1 LSEGVNIWDVLGIPL
16 TRDGREIRRAYARKL
31 KVTQPEDDPKGFQQL
46 RMAYEY
52 ALAFA
57 ARAAR
62 DDSHPAPPRPPEDS
76 HQATPR
82 PPARTPAP
90 IDAEIESEIES
101 ESREVQ
107 GLFDT
112 LRQRLEKN
120 AREGWPDIDGDAKAL
135 TALVRR
141 PALQDA
147 DLQLQVEGAVG
158 AMLVQFAPHAD
169 HLLLTATHH
178 FQWEYR
184 RHESSLP
191 AAARAVLEHIDDL
204 KFLENLQHANNEA
217 TRAYETLK
225 KPTSRVMRW
234 WSAFESHQAELA
246 MLHRLRHE
254 HPRLLAE
261 LPAENVSW
269 YLNVGRLPRPSRAI
283 GMLAIIVT
291 VIVMM
296 WVGFHASGGENTGER
311 VLEAMFTCLLCLFGV
326 MVFDFFVL
334 KLPPLLLEERWQGQP
349 PPWMSWGW
357 LVLSIGVV
365 FGIVAM
371 RDRDWAWYVFL
382 AVAAVAS
389 YGALLVSGPV
399 PRIQWRLDGLLE
411 LRAVRVVLMNCMMFL
426 WLGIVIDKPLNLD
439 PRLLA
444 PFGFLLMGSGVSRP
458 FLMKLFSTRLAPYQQ
473 AGIAAAGMI
482 AAIVL
487 LASAWV
493 FGRNAEF
500 KPWLMAAVVAVV
512 LVRRAIPHGIAING
526 NPWIAGIVV
535 LGGWGICAWLSLQ
548 FNLEVREEEYGDPPV
563 LVCGALFFLCGAVYS
578 FGRAIHDVVWQL
590 RKLRV
595 A

>member
-1 LSEGVNIWDVLGIPL
+1 MSEGENIWDVLGIPPS
-16 TRDGREIRRAYARKL
+16 RDGREIRRAYSRKL
-31 KVTQPEDDPKGFQQL
+31 KVTQPEDDPEGFQRL
-46 RMAYEY
+46 RMAYEH

-57 ARAAR
+57 AHAAP
-62 DDSHPAPPRPPEDS
+62 DDSQPAPSRPPPADS
-76 HQATPR
+76 HQATPL
-82 PPARTPAP
+82 PPARPPAP
-90 IDAEIESEIES
+90 IDAEIESENES

-120 AREGWPDIDGDAKAL
+120 AREGWPDIDGDAKVL

-141 PALQDA
+141 PAPENVH
-147 DLQLQVEGAVG
+147 LQLQVEEAIAV
-158 AMLVQFAPHAD
+158 MLVQFAPHAD

-178 FQWEYR
+178 FQWQYR
-184 RHESSLP
+184 LEGSLTD
-191 AAARAVLEHIDDL
+191 AARAVLERIDDL
-204 KFLENLQHANNEA
+204 KFVENLQHANNEG

-225 KPTSRVMRW
+225 KPTTRLMRW
-234 WSAFESHQAELA
+234 LSAFDSHQAELA
-246 MLHRLRHE
+246 MLHYLRQKR
-254 HPRLLAE
+254 PRLLAE

-269 YLNVGRLPRPSRAI
+269 YLNVGRLPRPSKPIA
-283 GMLAIIVT
+283 MLGVVVS

-296 WVGFHASGGENTGER
+296 WVGFHTTDGEVGEH
-311 VLEAMFTCLLCLFGV
+311 VSEAMFICLLCLFGV

-334 KLPPLLLEERWQGQP
+334 KLPPLLVEERWQGQP
-349 PPWMSWGW
+349 PAWMSWGW

-365 FGIVAM
+365 FGTVAM

-382 AVAAVAS
+382 GIAAVAS

-399 PRIQWRLDGLLE
+399 PKIQWRLDVLLD
-411 LRAVRVVLMNCMMFL
+411 LRALRVVLMNLMVFL
-426 WLGIVIDKPLNLD
+426 WLAIVFDEPLHLD
-439 PRLLA
+439 PWLLV
-444 PFGFLLMGSGVSRP
+444 PFGLLLMGSGVSRP
-458 FLMKLFSTRLAPYQQ
+458 FLMKLFSTRLAPNQQ
-473 AGIAAAGMI
+473 ASIAAAGLI

-487 LASAWV
+487 LACAWV

-526 NPWIAGIVV
+526 KPWIGGIVV
-535 LGGWGICAWLSLQ
+535 LGGWWICAWLSAQ
-548 FNLEVREEEYGDPPV
+548 FNLEVREEEYGDPPI
-563 LVCGALFFLCGAVYS
+563 LVCGALFFLCGAAYS
-578 FGRAIHDVVWQL
+578 FGRAIHDAVGEL